1 MSWADNDTLLTVLV
15 VLGAIVVLFT
25 FVSAALWV
33 SKKIRI
39 PVTIILIVSL
49 LTGGLGFFI
58 FLIWALILEDKE
70 LMREDS
76 NKKNAVKKKK

>member
-1 MSWADNDTLLTVLV
+1 MSWAENDTLLTVLV

-25 FVSAALWV
+25 FISAALWV
-33 SKKIRI
+33 SKIIRI

-58 FLIWALILEDKE
+58 FLGWALILEDKK
-70 LMREDS
+70 LLKED
-76 NKKNAVKKKK
+76 NKKKLKKKR